1 MDSQLDEVYKVY
13 KSLCNEA
20 YKAFSKEKFVKILLD
35 ELASNSVP
43 TDLPINEAINLAS
56 SMHSMT
62 LKQIAHHIFEISK
75 EKIYTEDK
83 SFLDG
88 FNFDNSYKSCL
99 APYSTLNFDTTG
111 VIRFC
116 CYNNKFILGIYPSVS
131 IEEAWNNPA
140 RKEFIKSLEAHN
152 FNQGCE
158 RCEYLIATKNIAG
171 ALYTKFNM
179 FEPHINNINNLKD
192 LPLNFEFEFGTICNY
207 ECIMCGGKWSSSIR
221 KNREKLPPIK
231 SPYNEKFIE
240 QLKYFIPHLR
250 TVTFLGGE
258 PFLNPLYYKIWD
270 LLLELNR
277 DVVLHITTNG
287 SILNERIKKYLNDFS
302 NAKIIISMDSLEKN
316 TYELIRKNGNFDN
329 VMKNINEL
337 LRIKKLSSIAFC
349 PMIQNVYELPN
360 IVNFC
365 ENNKLGL
372 YINTVMEP
380 LGGRLRGI
388 HENEKDKT
396 QVWIGAENK
405 TIEHV
410 APADDGNIIP
420 EFCLNTLSADEIKKI
435 IEYLSRY
442 NYKLKAYNDF
452 IAYLNSLL

>member
-1 MDSQLDEVYKVY
+1 VDNQLDDLY
-13 KSLCNEA
+13 KSYKDLCSTS
-20 YKAFSKEKFVKILLD
+20 YKAFSRDKFEKILVD
-35 ELASNSVP
+35 ELANNSIPV
-43 TDLPINEAINLAS
+43 DLPINEAIKTAS
-56 SMHSMT
+56 SKYSMT
-62 LKQIAHHIFEISK
+62 VDQIAQHLFQISK

-83 SFLDG
+83 RFLNG
-88 FNFDNSYKSCL
+88 FTFNNSYKSCL
-99 APYSTLNFDTTG
+99 APHSTLNFDTTG
-111 VIRFC
+111 IIRFC
-116 CYNNKFILGIYPSVS
+116 CYNNKFILGAYPHIS

-179 FEPHINNINNLKD
+179 FEPHIKD
-192 LPLNFEFEFGTICNY
+192 LPVNFEFEFGTICNY

-231 SPYNEKFIE
+231 TPYDEKFIE

-277 DVVLHITTNG
+277 DVIIHITTNG
-287 SILNERIKKYLNDFS
+287 SIMNERIKKYLNTFT
-302 NAKIIISMDSLEKN
+302 NAKVIVSMDSLKKE
-316 TYELIRKNGNFDN
+316 TYELIRKNGSFDN
-329 VMKNINEL
+329 VVKNIKEL
-337 LRIKKLSSIAFC
+337 LNIKKLSSIAFC
-349 PMIQNVYELPN
+349 PMIQNVYELPE
-360 IVNFC
+360 IVKFC
-365 ENNKLGL
+365 EDNKLGL

-380 LGGRLRGI
+380 LGGKLKGI
-388 HENEKDKT
+388 HENEKDRT
-396 QVWIGAENK
+396 QVWIGADSK
-405 TIEHV
+405 VIEHIG
-410 APADDGNIIP
+410 PTTTQDIIP
-420 EFCLNTLSADEIKKI
+420 EFCLHTLPIKEIKKI
-435 IEYLSRY
+435 IEHLSKY
-442 NYKLKAYNDF
+442 NYTSRPYNDF